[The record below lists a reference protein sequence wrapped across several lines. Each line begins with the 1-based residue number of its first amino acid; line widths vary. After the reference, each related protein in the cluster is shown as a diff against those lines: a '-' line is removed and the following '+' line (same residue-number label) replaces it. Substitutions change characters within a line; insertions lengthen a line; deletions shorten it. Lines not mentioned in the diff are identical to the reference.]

1 MIAMM
6 EIVESISAHF
16 RDENLQFAFQML
28 TFTSAGEPD
37 FKLDAHAQT
46 DECSRAALQR
56 AAEFVSDARKIQKRY
71 LALPSGTLK
80 KQRTGTSQV
89 DSSNTS
95 VPPRIPGETPKQYL
109 KRIGH

>member
-89 DSSNTS
+89 DFIEYFRTS
-95 VPPRIPGETPKQYL
+95 PYPRRDT
-109 KRIGH
+109 